1 MSRKLDAKA
10 IPLIQRK
17 EPPHVASTQNGQNTK
32 AEQIARVETE
42 EVGAKGE

>member
-1 MSRKLDAKA
+1 MSRKLEAKA
-10 IPLIQRK
+10 ILLIRRK
-17 EPPHVASTQNGQNTK
+17 EPPHVVSTQNGRNSE